1 MERSIDYA
9 AKDSF
14 ISFHQEQIHC
24 EEMKA
29 GSGNQREVA
38 MQEHKLRLSE
48 SSTRISLCC
57 DTTERS
63 TFSMRR
69 NVQLLLMCILLLLC
83 QCCVSTA
90 TKLPSVISSA
100 QQHAVHP
107 HPNHFL
113 HVLASSRQDMS
124 LEMDDMDIDSN
135 NRQQRYAYAQPVPVH
150 QPINPL
156 MKQAST
162 GAIGILFVL
171 LIWRSLAAYELA
183 DQFNVGITRIIA
195 VTPTVLILLANLA
208 GFVVNM
214 MKPHNFKNTLK
225 VVLAMN
231 VIREFIEMLY
241 NISMLVLNNRRSGL
255 QIIPTEV
262 YIGRFFMNAWWLSLC
277 LTFSKSRWVLAVIP
291 PSPQQ
296 QSVPQQ
302 QQQAPDG
309 NPTKTYY

>member
-1 MERSIDYA
+1 MTSNKRREMTVQDHKQRS
-9 AKDSF
+9 
-14 ISFHQEQIHC
+14 H
-24 EEMKA
+24 
-29 GSGNQREVA
+29 
-38 MQEHKLRLSE
+38 E
-48 SSTRISLCC
+48 SSSSSCNPTDRL
-57 DTTERS
+57 

-69 NVQLLLMCILLLLC
+69 NVQILLICIFLLCKC

-90 TKLPSVISSA
+90 TKLPSVMSA
-100 QQHAVHP
+100 SQQSLVHSD
-107 HPNHFL
+107 HFL
-113 HVLASSRQDMS
+113 HVLASSRQDM
-124 LEMDDMDIDSN
+124 DDMDLDN
-135 NRQQRYAYAQPVPVH
+135 NNQQQRYAFAQPVPVH
-150 QPINPL
+150 QPVNPL

-296 QSVPQQ
+296 QQSIP

-309 NPTKTYY
+309 HLTKPYY

>member
-1 MERSIDYA
+1 MTSNKRREMTVQDHKQRS
-9 AKDSF
+9 
-14 ISFHQEQIHC
+14 H
-24 EEMKA
+24 
-29 GSGNQREVA
+29 
-38 MQEHKLRLSE
+38 E
-48 SSTRISLCC
+48 SSSSSCNPTDRL
-57 DTTERS
+57 

-69 NVQLLLMCILLLLC
+69 NVQILLICIFLLCKC

-90 TKLPSVISSA
+90 TNLPSVMSA
-100 QQHAVHP
+100 SQQSLVHSD
-107 HPNHFL
+107 HFL
-113 HVLASSRQDMS
+113 HVLASSRQDM
-124 LEMDDMDIDSN
+124 DDMDLDN
-135 NRQQRYAYAQPVPVH
+135 NNQQQRYAFAQPVPVH
-150 QPINPL
+150 QPVNPL

-296 QSVPQQ
+296 QQSIP

-309 NPTKTYY
+309 HPTKPYY

>member
-1 MERSIDYA
+1 
-9 AKDSF
+9 
-14 ISFHQEQIHC
+14 
-24 EEMKA
+24 MKA
-29 GSGNQREVA
+29 WWSGKRREVVIE
-38 MQEHKLRLSE
+38 EHKQQGRSHE
-48 SSTRISLCC
+48 SSTTRTILPCGNN
-57 DTTERS
+57 TTDRL
-63 TFSMRR
+63 TFSTRR
-69 NVQLLLMCILLLLC
+69 NVQILLMCILLLC

-90 TKLPSVISSA
+90 TKLPSV
-100 QQHAVHP
+100 QHIVHP
-107 HPNHFL
+107 DHFL
-113 HVLASSRQDMS
+113 QVLASSRQDMA
-124 LEMDDMDIDSN
+124 LEMDDIDDN
-135 NRQQRYAYAQPVPVH
+135 NRQQQLYAFAQPVPVH
-150 QPINPL
+150 QPVNPL

-241 NISMLVLNNRRSGL
+241 NISMLVLNTRRSGL

-302 QQQAPDG
+302 QQHQSPDD
-309 NPTKTYY
+309 NPPTKPYY